1 MICWHVFSESWKTAQ
16 VFLAEEKAWGV
27 LDFVSQKDMK
37 QLVTHIFVT
46 QNIDIGYQLHF
57 KAIYCGSNPHIL

>member
-1 MICWHVFSESWKTAQ
+1 M
-16 VFLAEEKAWGV
+16 

-46 QNIDIGYQLHF
+46 QNIDIGYQLHLKQSIVVQIRIF
-57 KAIYCGSNPHIL
+57 YKTGKTLPERNENDLIPY